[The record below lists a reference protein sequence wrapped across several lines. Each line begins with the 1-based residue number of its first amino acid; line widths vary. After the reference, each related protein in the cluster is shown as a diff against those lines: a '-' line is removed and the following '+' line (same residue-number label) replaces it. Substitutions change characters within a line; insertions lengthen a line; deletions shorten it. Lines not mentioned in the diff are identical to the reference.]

1 MAGEQAT
8 KDIGPL
14 STELHGRNFR
24 GRIRT
29 CDLPR
34 QRRSNPCVHHQP
46 DLISTTTPRQ
56 VAEKVSS
63 RPAISPSAKT
73 AADFAVLTARLK
85 PRPFKTRSRPKFFRG
100 PLFPLPLKACPDT
113 SNGFSHGP
121 NTAVFVLA
129 GELSKRV
136 RGRSFLVP
144 WGCAPVPETQR
155 LGRVRNSA
163 WSFFAKSLPSFTT
176 GETLHACKRTSASAA
191 VRLSPHRRL
200 FISIAGEGAAPHI
213 LYGQGTAGHGRA
225 CAQRTRTSQLTYVS
239 CSPKKYP

>member
-1 MAGEQAT
+1 VLY
-8 KDIGPL
+8 PL
-14 STELHGRNFR
+14 SYTDIIPV

-29 CDLPR
+29 CDFPR
-34 QRRSNPCVHHQP
+34 QRRSNPCLHHRP

-155 LGRVRNSA
+155 LGRVRNPA
-163 WSFFAKSLPSFTT
+163 WSFVRSNSL
-176 GETLHACKRTSASAA
+176 
-191 VRLSPHRRL
+191 LSPPAKLYISANTRPHLWRFGFRL
-200 FISIAGEGAAPHI
+200 TDAFSSQSQARVPRHI
-213 LYGQGTAGHGRA
+213 FFMAREQQDTAGLAPRGLEPHN
-225 CAQRTRTSQLTYVS
+225 
-239 CSPKKYP
+239 SPM